1 MGRRSIGCAM
11 LVFMIGFAVS
21 PAEAKDRK
29 PAAAERDRDTLADM
43 IASRDAEPKA
53 ARQDAGV
60 ATERAATSSA
70 VLDRGSGNR
79 NGAPMAPLREQQPAR
94 SNALSLKLGAVTVR
108 PAVGGIKGAQFSI
121 GF

>member
-21 PAEAKDRK
+21 AAEAKDRK
-29 PAAAERDRDTLADM
+29 PAAERDRDTLSDM

-53 ARQDAGV
+53 ARQDAG
-60 ATERAATSSA
+60 ASTERTATSRA

-79 NGAPMAPLREQQPAR
+79 NGAPMAPLREQQTAS